1 MDGLYYTIR
10 RLALPPRNYL
20 GSDFVNYLKMMLSRR
35 TRILVFVLGLVLL
48 ICGLSAIAYALW
60 PLPDVSIEGILPA
73 TLLAPP

>member
-10 RLALPPRNYL
+10 RLALLARNYL
-20 GSDFVNYLKMMLSRR
+20 GSDFVNYLQMILSRR
-35 TRILVFVLGLVLL
+35 TRILVFAIGLVLL

-60 PLPDVSIEGILPA
+60 PLPDASIEGILPA